1 VLGAAVLYLA
11 SSSWLAQRRR
21 RGMCAEQKLWLI
33 NRRKH
38 KSFNLTV
45 LLVHVYRALANNA
58 SNTAYSL
65 RADAAPALLELGCA
79 SRCSGRSAKDSRMR
93 HLLQVLRL
101 IHRQAAAGHRLL
113 LPLSFCL
120 GAIGPGV
127 SRVAY
132 TATGRCVAVRN
143 RESHRR
149 APCVTETPLVLSCR
163 LRLSRACLGKW

>member
-1 VLGAAVLYLA
+1 MLYLA

-101 IHRQAAAGHRLL
+101 IHRQAAGHLSICG
-113 LPLSFCL
+113 PLSICL

-149 APCVTETPLVLSCR
+149 APYVTETPLVLSCR